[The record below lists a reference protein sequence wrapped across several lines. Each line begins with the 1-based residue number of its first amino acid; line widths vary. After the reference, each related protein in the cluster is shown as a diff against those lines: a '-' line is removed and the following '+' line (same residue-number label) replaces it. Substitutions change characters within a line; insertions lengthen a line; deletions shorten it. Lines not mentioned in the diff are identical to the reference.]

1 MLRVAGAG
9 LLIAAGEIHLDLYLT
24 GYRTIPVIGWLFL
37 LQVIAAFGL
46 GPAVLATGGR
56 PVIAS
61 RLAAAG
67 AAGFALAT
75 LGGYLLSVWTGLF
88 GFTEVRT
95 TAGIIAGVIE
105 VVAFAVVALAIAPAR
120 TDATARAPDGTAATL
135 VRFPARISPPITR
148 TAATT
153 AAALAVAALVLLGV
167 AVAGAGPPASATT
180 GTGTGL
186 KTTVIGG
193 AAVLT
198 NANGFTLCSF
208 APDTPATSK
217 CPGSCAA
224 YWPPVTPVP
233 PRPARPAGPGRRD
246 HPDRWLPPAH
256 LQRHPLYTYIGDTAP
271 GQAKGNNLN
280 LNGGLSPGRGY
291 ARPGR
296 PVIGRLAP

>member
-1 MLRVAGAG
+1 MRTRSGPDGWSRLCRSACRGHADVPAPPAELLRRSRPAAADLRCRPPRPASLSAAGSPGLAGA
-9 LLIAAGEIHLDLYLT
+9 
-24 GYRTIPVIGWLFL
+24 
-37 LQVIAAFGL
+37 
-46 GPAVLATGGR
+46 
-56 PVIAS
+56 
-61 RLAAAG
+61 
-67 AAGFALAT
+67 
-75 LGGYLLSVWTGLF
+75 
-88 GFTEVRT
+88 
-95 TAGIIAGVIE
+95 
-105 VVAFAVVALAIAPAR
+105 
-120 TDATARAPDGTAATL
+120 
-135 VRFPARISPPITR
+135 
-148 TAATT
+148 
-153 AAALAVAALVLLGV
+153 
-167 AVAGAGPPASATT
+167 
-180 GTGTGL
+180 
-186 KTTVIGG
+186 GG